1 MVHLRFVWLELSKDP
16 HDLQA
21 ILTETQTLRS
31 SNLSTA
37 LLTIFL
43 DSAKNLPQARMSTK
57 PDPYAV
63 IKVGNKT
70 QQTNVLMRTIHPVW
84 EQGFTFPVVSPDND
98 SVFVTIMDHKTGNE
112 IGQLI
117 YKIKNILTNKDM
129 EISKEPF
136 ALLKSGPESKLIWSI
151 HLRILKRK
159 NEAMLADEADD
170 SSMDSFEPI
179 PASEGATSVS
189 RTNSVEQSKGVD
201 EKMQEDR
208 ETVVMSE
215 TASVTESSPQL
226 LHRTQ
231 SVTSSAG
238 EAGLGRI
245 LMSLKYSVERQRLI
259 VEVKKVMNL
268 PHKDPSSIPDPY
280 VKLYLLPE
288 RSKDSK
294 RKTQVVKDNCNPAF
308 EEAFE
313 YVINQRDLGGKKLE
327 VTVCTQKQVFYSSGN
342 VLGQVIID
350 LGKVDLAQP
359 YSSWFDLQREANSNA

>member
-1 MVHLRFVWLELSKDP
+1 MKKDISVLGKGKSDPYAVVTVGAQEFKTKPIDNTVDPKWDYWCEFQILESSGQQLYIHLWDKDDTGNDESLGRATVEVSNIVGKGTDDMWITLEQAKHGMVHLRFVWLELSKDP

-43 DSAKNLPQARMSTK
+43 DSAKNLP
-57 PDPYAV
+57 
-63 IKVGNKT
+63 
-70 QQTNVLMRTIHPVW
+70 
-84 EQGFTFPVVSPDND
+84 
-98 SVFVTIMDHKTGNE
+98 
-112 IGQLI
+112 
-117 YKIKNILTNKDM
+117 
-129 EISKEPF
+129 
-136 ALLKSGPESKLIWSI
+136 
-151 HLRILKRK
+151 ILKRK

>member
-1 MVHLRFVWLELSKDP
+1 
-16 HDLQA
+16 
-21 ILTETQTLRS
+21 
-31 SNLSTA
+31 
-37 LLTIFL
+37 
-43 DSAKNLPQARMSTK
+43 MSTK